1 MVLRRS
7 RPPHPSLSPRRGER
21 VEKGRRGAAE
31 PYPKLGEGG
40 FGRTETTLDEAL
52 AEAAAALAK
61 AGFEEPRRQARRLVS
76 AALNLSAAFVLAHP
90 ERPLEPAERERVR
103 AVLERMLA
111 HEPLSR
117 IQGRREFWGLDFA
130 LSPQTLDPRPESETL
145 VEAVLRRLPD
155 RGAPLF
161 VLDVGTGT
169 GCLLL
174 ALLSELPASRGVG
187 VDIAEGAA
195 ATARANARALGL
207 ADRASFLVGHW
218 GEALKGPFD
227 VVVAN
232 PPYIATPAISGLPRE
247 VRDYDPRRA
256 LDGGPDGLG
265 AYRALA
271 PDAAR
276 LLEPEGLFA
285 CEIGIGQ
292 GGAVGA
298 IFAEAGLAVAGVEPD
313 LAGIPRVLLARRG
326 PCDDK
331 KMVGKRVRRD

>member
-1 MVLRRS
+1 VSGTL
-7 RPPHPSLSPRRGER
+7 
-21 VEKGRRGAAE
+21 GA
-31 PYPKLGEGG
+31 
-40 FGRTETTLDEAL
+40 AL
-52 AEAAAALAK
+52 AEAAAVLAK
-61 AGFEEPRRQARRLVS
+61 AGFEEPRRQARRLVA
-76 AALNLSAAFVLAHP
+76 AALDLPAAFVLAHP
-90 ERPLEPAERERVR
+90 ERPLDAAECLRFD
-103 AVLERMLA
+103 AFLARMLA

-117 IQGRREFWGLDFA
+117 IQGHREFWGLDFA

-161 VLDVGTGT
+161 VLDLGTGT

-174 ALLSELPASRGVG
+174 ALLSELPAARGVG

-195 ATARANARALGL
+195 ATARANARALRL
-207 ADRASFLVGHW
+207 AGRASFLVGQW

-227 VVVAN
+227 VIVAN
-232 PPYIATPAISGLPRE
+232 PPYIATPVIPELPRE

-276 LLEPEGLFA
+276 LLKPEGLFA

-292 GGAVGA
+292 EGAVAA
-298 IFAEAGLAVAGVEPD
+298 ICAKAGLMVAGVEPD
-313 LAGIPRVLLARRG
+313 LAGIPRVLLARR
-326 PCDDK
+326 
-331 KMVGKRVRRD
+331 R